1 MKSFAELIE
10 NNITTWQRNEQKKQA
25 VKKKVYREKLY
36 PTFRD
41 IYGKRGENK

>member
-10 NNITTWQRNEQKKQA
+10 NN
-25 VKKKVYREKLY
+25 EKLY